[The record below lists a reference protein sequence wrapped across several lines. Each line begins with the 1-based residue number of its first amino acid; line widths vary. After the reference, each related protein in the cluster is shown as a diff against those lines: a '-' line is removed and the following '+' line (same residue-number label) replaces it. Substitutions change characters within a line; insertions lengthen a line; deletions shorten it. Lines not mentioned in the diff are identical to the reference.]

1 MSLLQLILWKEV
13 KPLQLLGKLEFGS
26 TRRTPPFQINGL
38 TVFPDNL
45 RRVNLDDGLVRAK
58 LLDKAIA
65 EPLRTYAVVAFVS
78 RGEWFI
84 RELA

>member
-13 KPLQLLGKLEFGS
+13 KPLQLLGKLQFGS
-26 TRRTPPFQINGL
+26 TRRAPPFQINGL
-38 TVFPDNL
+38 AVFPDNL
-45 RRVNLDDGLVRAK
+45 RRVNLDDGLMWAK

-84 RELA
+84 GELA